1 MVPAQGCR
9 GRPRS
14 TAGTWMRNPSINQTP
29 RTTGWRA
36 SFRRGHC
43 DSTMKSSC
51 MRALCMMHIY
61 GSESAAPYLC
71 CRSGVRQ
78 PLREGGDAPAGVCF
92 VAGAALEVTRE
103 LRARLLQRRDCSRR
117 GPHDLRRLRLHLHA
131 VTTGGARG
139 ATRAARARRLCSV
152 QSAQTPA
159 CARAARGRRSTC
171 TAPSAFNSA
180 DGPQLQ
186 LVSFGA
192 CLSALSH
199 RQCSQCVA

>member
-131 VTTGGARG
+131 GRQVGRAGRPALRVRDGCALCSPRRPQHAHAPPAGAVP
-139 ATRAARARRLCSV
+139 RAR
-152 QSAQTPA
+152 PHP
-159 CARAARGRRSTC
+159 RSIQP
-171 TAPSAFNSA
+171 TAHSYSW
-180 DGPQLQ
+180 
-186 LVSFGA
+186 
-192 CLSALSH
+192 
-199 RQCSQCVA
+199 